1 VTIEHAAPR
10 FSVVVPVRD
19 GGEAFA
25 RCLGGLAR
33 SRCRDFELIV
43 VDDGS
48 ADGSARRAA
57 AAGAAVL
64 STPGAAGPAAARN
77 LGAAAARG
85 EWLLFLD
92 ADCELHAD
100 AVERLGA
107 AIDADP
113 GLDAVFGAYDDRPAA
128 PGVVSRFRNLLHAW
142 THRRHAGPAE
152 TFWAGCGAVRRE
164 VFLAAGGFDAARYPR
179 SSIEDVELG
188 FRLSAAGQRILLA
201 PEVQV
206 THHKR
211 WTFASMVATDIAR
224 RALPWTAL
232 GRRRGGL
239 GRVLNVDA
247 RGRGSALAAWA
258 LVAGLAAAPSA
269 PRAGAAAAA
278 AAGVVLLVLNAGFYR
293 FLAAAGGPRLAL
305 AGPLLHAAY
314 FLYASAAFAWGTV
327 RPSPRQPHGAPLA
340 APAPRGPR

>member
-1 VTIEHAAPR
+1 VTESSTAPR

-48 ADGSARRAA
+48 ADDSARRAA

-64 STPGAAGPAAARN
+64 ATPGAAGPAAARN

-92 ADCELHAD
+92 ADCELHAGAID
-100 AVERLGA
+100 RLCA

-113 GLDAVFGAYDDRPAA
+113 DLDAVFGAYDARPAA

-142 THRRHAGPAE
+142 THRRHAGPVE
-152 TFWAGCGAVRRE
+152 TFWAGCGAVRRR

-179 SSIEDVELG
+179 PSIEDVELG
-188 FRLSAAGQRILLA
+188 FRLTAVGRRILLA

-211 WTFASMVATDIAR
+211 WTFASMVATDVAR

-239 GRVLNVDA
+239 GRGLNVDS
-247 RGRGSALAAWA
+247 RGRASALTVWV
-258 LVAGLAAAPSA
+258 LVGGLGATAFA
-269 PRAGAAAAA
+269 PRAGAAAAV
-278 AAGVVLLVLNAGFYR
+278 AAGAVLLGLNAAFYR

-305 AGPLLHAAY
+305 AGPPLHAAY
-314 FLYASAAFAWGTV
+314 FLYSSAAFAWGSL
-327 RPSPRQPHGAPLA
+327 RPAPRRPHGAPLGV
-340 APAPRGPR
+340 PSPRRPR